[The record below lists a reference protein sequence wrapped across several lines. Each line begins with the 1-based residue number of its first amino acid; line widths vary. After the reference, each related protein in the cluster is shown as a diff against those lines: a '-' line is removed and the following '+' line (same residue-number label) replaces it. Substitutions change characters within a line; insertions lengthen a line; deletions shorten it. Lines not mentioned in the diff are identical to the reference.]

1 MIRPGAIAL
10 AFLAIAGASEP
21 TMPPGDK
28 PQPSAA
34 PAHQWVLPVF
44 SDREG
49 HRLMTLRGA
58 EVRPAGE
65 VIVIRDLMVTVFSG
79 DASAKVDSILMSPA
93 AEFRPG
99 RNVVSGDRSVRFLQD
114 DVEVTGGRW
123 TFDQAA
129 KKVSLRENVR
139 VTFKGSLN
147 DILR

>member
-1 MIRPGAIAL
+1 MSRLGAITLAL
-10 AFLAIAGASEP
+10 FTLAGAAEP
-21 TMPPGDK
+21 AAPAAR

-49 HRLMTLRGA
+49 YRLMTLRGA
-58 EVRPAGE
+58 EVRPSGE
-65 VIVIRDLMVTVFSG
+65 VIAIRDLMVTVFSG
-79 DASAKVDSILMSPA
+79 DAAAKVDSILMSPA

-114 DVEVTGGRW
+114 EVEVTGGRW

>member
-1 MIRPGAIAL
+1 MIRPGALFL
-10 AFLAIAGASEP
+10 AFLAIAGASETTAP
-21 TMPPGDK
+21 AGGK

-58 EVRPAGE
+58 EVRPAGD

>member
-21 TMPPGDK
+21 TMPPGGK

>member
-1 MIRPGAIAL
+1 
-10 AFLAIAGASEP
+10 
-21 TMPPGDK
+21 
-28 PQPSAA
+28 
-34 PAHQWVLPVF
+34 
-44 SDREG
+44 
-49 HRLMTLRGA
+49 
-58 EVRPAGE
+58 
-65 VIVIRDLMVTVFSG
+65 MVTVFSG
-79 DASAKVDSILMSPA
+79 DAAAKVDSILMSPA

-114 DVEVTGGRW
+114 EVEVTGGRW